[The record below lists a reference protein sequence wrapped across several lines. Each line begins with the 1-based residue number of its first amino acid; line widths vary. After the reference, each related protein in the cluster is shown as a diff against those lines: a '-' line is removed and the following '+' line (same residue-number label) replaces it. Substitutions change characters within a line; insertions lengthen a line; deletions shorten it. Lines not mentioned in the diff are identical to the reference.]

1 MNGRDLLFIL
11 THLFRKKGNPVQ
23 VEDAIEFICFRCRY
37 GRPSQVRR
45 MLTMALQR
53 KLISREE
60 DSIKAEFLYDR
71 QILSPNLGEIMRDKL
86 DVGRD
91 LEPMS

>member
-1 MNGRDLLFIL
+1 
-11 THLFRKKGNPVQ
+11 
-23 VEDAIEFICFRCRY
+23 
-37 GRPSQVRR
+37 
-45 MLTMALQR
+45 MALQR

-71 QILSPNLGEIMRDKL
+71 QILSPNLEEIMRDKL